1 MFGGTNGNCTLG
13 AIQGILDQINQR
25 KIEYMQ
31 KFESPNF
38 SFRVYKKGTV
48 HLYFKDLKAL
58 EMINRYAAERQ
69 MFSFLRR
76 HGINPASAA
85 ELLRLFQEGNALTA
99 GKRRNIWSAPIYSWE
114 VRYGKWSYQV
124 GPAGCAKALTKDEG
138 DKLSQIDRRLRV
150 LLNDYT
156 FDPHAMTFDIPCKVV
171 GGTCHRCL
179 HEHNYPPFGL

>member
-1 MFGGTNGNCTLG
+1 MATYGEAVGTDHP
-13 AIQGILDQINQR
+13 QYSKEELD
-25 KIEYMQ
+25 
-31 KFESPNF
+31 
-38 SFRVYKKGTV
+38 
-48 HLYFKDLKAL
+48 
-58 EMINRYAAERQ
+58 
-69 MFSFLRR
+69 SFLRR